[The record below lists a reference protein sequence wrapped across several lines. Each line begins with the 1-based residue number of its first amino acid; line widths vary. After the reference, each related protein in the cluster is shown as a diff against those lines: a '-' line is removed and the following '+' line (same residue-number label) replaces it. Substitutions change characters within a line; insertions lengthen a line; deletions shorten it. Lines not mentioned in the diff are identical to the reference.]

1 MFNLEQSIAEWRQQM
16 LAAGIQTPVPL
27 EELESHLREEI
38 ERQMKTG
45 LNPQDAFTSAVQKLG
60 PAHTVQNEFMKVD
73 KTRNALEWIIIVIAW
88 LATGYALLDGVWS
101 IEIHWNFF
109 YYSPQQDLETLK
121 DVCLI
126 LAAEAGIWL
135 LAKASRDWASRSMA
149 LLVCLYLAGNGIF
162 AILPAEQLYHNFMLG
177 RDEPSPLWYRSSL
190 TLLMCL
196 PGIFWIWWARRQ
208 MIQKRN
214 SMLGSQPIHSS

>member
-38 ERQMKTG
+38 ERQK
-45 LNPQDAFTSAVQKLG
+45 KLG
-60 PAHTVQNEFMKVD
+60 LSEQETFNSAAQKIGQARKVQMEFKKVKDGHTI
-73 KTRNALEWIIIVIAW
+73 RRAIIIVIAW